1 MHGKHTPPQP
11 DLERLVALCCMS
23 APFPAAR
30 SGVPQGQAP
39 RGCIRRA
46 EHHQGLKPSICPG
59 QRTRSRKGDKQEH
72 RAGLLCSSAQAL
84 PVLKARG
91 PLHPQPPSTRHEPQQ
106 KLPGPTLPSQWRGR
120 CPSLMSAPQD
130 PPGRTQRQA
139 PTEEHAAGSGRD
151 GNGKAGPPSL
161 TEPARPALCEALP
174 GAESFREL

>member
-30 SGVPQGQAP
+30 SGVPRGQAP

-46 EHHQGLKPSICPG
+46 ERHQGLKPSICPG

-106 KLPGPTLPSQWRGR
+106 KLPGPTLPSGPCTVARAMPKPDV
-120 CPSLMSAPQD
+120 C
-130 PPGRTQRQA
+130 T
-139 PTEEHAAGSGRD
+139 AGSIRE
-151 GNGKAGPPSL
+151 NPE
-161 TEPARPALCEALP
+161 T
-174 GAESFREL
+174 GAHGGTCSWVRQGWKRKSRTTIAY